1 MVQSS
6 SHADA
11 FIWEN
16 HSREES
22 QGRGWYKAGELM
34 ISYGLSFKDERSRVE
49 LEMSRGENT
58 TAQAGLWRKM
68 ELWSPGALGWDAS
81 TSLGELA
88 VAGGRLCLCLALLV
102 IRHVL
107 AGSARQP
114 DVGHS

>member
-1 MVQSS
+1 
-6 SHADA
+6 
-11 FIWEN
+11 
-16 HSREES
+16 
-22 QGRGWYKAGELM
+22 M